1 MILDTLESA
10 WRSMSRNGTRALL
23 SAACIAVGIGAVTTM
38 LAVGNG
44 TRAEIRLLME
54 RTGMPRFDIA
64 SGKNSM
70 GGMLESE
77 DGRRLLIEDVAAIG
91 KVNGVIAVV
100 PRWKGNAEISAGRAT
115 ENGTWEGV
123 DERWFS
129 TFQFEMVAGRALN
142 ESDYRSSRR
151 VAVISSDIAESLFG
165 KANASVI
172 GKKLHANGTSVAV
185 VGVFDPSKTK
195 AVSNLA
201 NAVIVPKQMALQRLL
216 PSDEDPRALS
226 SIVAV
231 VGSDANMK
239 AIEDDI
245 RRVMRKRHSL
255 RPGQEE
261 DFSIS
266 SLADMLKSSQEADKQ
281 MATMLAI
288 VGAVALFIAGVGI
301 MNVMLVSLKER
312 MKEIAVSMAI
322 GATPKRIR
330 NQFLAETM
338 VLVGMGTLAG
348 LGLAVGGCW
357 AVETFSALTVKL
369 GVGPVLVSTAF
380 AIFTGIAAG
389 LVPALRASGIN
400 IIETLRA

>member
-1 MILDTLESA
+1 
-10 WRSMSRNGTRALL
+10 
-23 SAACIAVGIGAVTTM
+23 
-38 LAVGNG
+38 
-44 TRAEIRLLME
+44 
-54 RTGMPRFDIA
+54 MPRFDIA